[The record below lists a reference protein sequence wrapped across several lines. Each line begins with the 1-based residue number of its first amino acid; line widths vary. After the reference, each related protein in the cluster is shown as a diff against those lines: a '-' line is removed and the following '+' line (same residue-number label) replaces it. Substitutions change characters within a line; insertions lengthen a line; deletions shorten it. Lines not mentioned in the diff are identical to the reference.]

1 MANDATNN
9 RKENP
14 TYQKFTDKI
23 LSLIDQITNEDWEQG
38 WEKGKHIINTAPES
52 IKERKYTGINTFA
65 LMLSQIANRYEVPV
79 FMTFNQAK
87 ELGVQILP
95 NSKGIPL
102 MKANPYYWDKEKSTR
117 VSPSDYEK
125 MSETGKGE
133 CYNEIRHSYFFYSL
147 QYFTDRFDNRQQRK
161 V

>member
-1 MANDATNN
+1 MQRIIE
-9 RKENP
+9 RKIP

-102 MKANPYYWDKEKSTR
+102 MKAKVVLITGIKKNPQGFLLPIMR
-117 VSPSDYEK
+117 R
-125 MSETGKGE
+125 
-133 CYNEIRHSYFFYSL
+133 C
-147 QYFTDRFDNRQQRK
+147 RK
-161 V
+161 RKRRML

>member
-79 FMTFNQAK
+79 FMTSTKRKSWCSNITKFKGHTFDESQSLL
-87 ELGVQILP
+87 LG
-95 NSKGIPL
+95 
-102 MKANPYYWDKEKSTR
+102 
-117 VSPSDYEK
+117 
-125 MSETGKGE
+125 
-133 CYNEIRHSYFFYSL
+133 
-147 QYFTDRFDNRQQRK
+147 
-161 V
+161 